1 MSVVDSI
8 VSFFRKRRVNLDKPL
23 TLLGKDYFKMLD
35 KINSS
40 ISHSEY
46 GDLNRGITYLRND
59 EEDRNVYICVWETV
73 KIISFIEHDDNDVI
87 FKAGKIY
94 RDKEESFIDDIV
106 KSFTAGR
113 SRVQGRISYP
123 HYDADDGDDYYHLD
137 DITYMNV
144 RKEYDIYDELWT
156 VTVEYI
162 RHKPAGRKKVPRKRT
177 IAEDRQRILQ
187 DVGAQIDD

>member
-187 DVGAQIDD
+187 DVDAQIDD